1 MVKTIMQSTADD
13 TGMDGLSQGHGVI
26 NAFAAVDF
34 ILNDNGY
41 TFYTYDSVEHWAAAT
56 EDAWLDDMNPYD
68 KDAFINTTYPPIDF
82 ADGNLY
88 FGLVAPAATSTVE
101 LEGANWIYTDMT
113 YRAEEYVVD
122 TVTTF
127 TFETYVFN
135 ETTSLGHDTLK
146 GGWFEL
152 DTLLGG
158 NYGNF
163 QNAPYATI
171 SITGA
176 QDEVGL
182 YYVGTTAVDPLWAF
196 VFNWDD
202 SNVTNGR
209 VDYYNPV
216 TGQGDEL
223 TRLQYA
229 GGTGN
234 ILKMDLSHPDGL
246 GNLFPQKPIVLVNDN
261 TIFSSWHAPG
271 DGHTLDVTVTTW
283 KLQTDGNIG
292 FAANVDNCD
301 VTVTAPSEYGIHQ
314 GFVMVNGTTK
324 IPYSYMVYATYDTAG
339 TVMELAEGF
348 GTVQTPYENGA
359 VTAGWDSYYT
369 GRSADH
375 LSFVVD
381 LTDATVNFLA
391 ARINWTNAES
401 DLDVAI
407 IDITGAQRA
416 YSGDAVKSTTTS
428 SLAIYNVTAKAP
440 GMYVIYV
447 SVNELEGPVPEVFTL
462 TVVGLTSIAEP
473 TLELSWTSREHPS
486 PTVITAGGSAVGDHV
501 MMTAT
506 WTDAV
511 NPGMPEFAITTM
523 EMKILYG
530 NLFEATGACPQGV
543 PDPSGA
549 LRESP
554 VNPDYFAW
562 ETAPG
567 ILEGD
572 VVRIVVDF
580 DGADVDALVWWADV
594 PMNTRTMANSIAGNA
609 MATGD
614 IPQVYTFTATRDGD
628 LAVAILDWQQDGSH
642 YWLSVDNRVGLE
654 PDPAAGKTFTMDSY
668 DLLANGT
675 FSVLVGSDT
684 GSNIRYSMEMKD
696 IFLGNFF
703 APDLT
708 VNSAVSLGS
717 NLYNFTWSASDQNE
731 DDSLFYSIGIS
742 SDGGATFQL
751 VASNLTETFFV
762 WSAAGW
768 LEGDYYFRVRAYSFD
783 TVYLLDGEPL
793 GTLDAPPS
801 SYGPY
806 VLFTDV
812 TNGPFAAGDVPVPTS
827 PTTTTT
833 TTTTTPTPT
842 EPPVFDPLLIGL
854 IGGIG
859 VGVVVLLI
867 LFLIRKK

>member
-1 MVKTIMQSTADD
+1 
-13 TGMDGLSQGHGVI
+13 
-26 NAFAAVDF
+26 
-34 ILNDNGY
+34 
-41 TFYTYDSVEHWAAAT
+41 
-56 EDAWLDDMNPYD
+56 
-68 KDAFINTTYPPIDF
+68 
-82 ADGNLY
+82 
-88 FGLVAPAATSTVE
+88 
-101 LEGANWIYTDMT
+101 
-113 YRAEEYVVD
+113 
-122 TVTTF
+122 
-127 TFETYVFN
+127 
-135 ETTSLGHDTLK
+135 
-146 GGWFEL
+146 
-152 DTLLGG
+152 
-158 NYGNF
+158 
-163 QNAPYATI
+163 
-171 SITGA
+171 
-176 QDEVGL
+176 
-182 YYVGTTAVDPLWAF
+182 
-196 VFNWDD
+196 
-202 SNVTNGR
+202 
-209 VDYYNPV
+209 
-216 TGQGDEL
+216 
-223 TRLQYA
+223 
-229 GGTGN
+229 
-234 ILKMDLSHPDGL
+234 
-246 GNLFPQKPIVLVNDN
+246 
-261 TIFSSWHAPG
+261 
-271 DGHTLDVTVTTW
+271 
-283 KLQTDGNIG
+283 
-292 FAANVDNCD
+292 
-301 VTVTAPSEYGIHQ
+301 
-314 GFVMVNGTTK
+314 
-324 IPYSYMVYATYDTAG
+324 
-339 TVMELAEGF
+339 
-348 GTVQTPYENGA
+348 
-359 VTAGWDSYYT
+359 
-369 GRSADH
+369 
-375 LSFVVD
+375 
-381 LTDATVNFLA
+381 
-391 ARINWTNAES
+391 
-401 DLDVAI
+401 
-407 IDITGAQRA
+407 
-416 YSGDAVKSTTTS
+416 
-428 SLAIYNVTAKAP
+428 
-440 GMYVIYV
+440 
-447 SVNELEGPVPEVFTL
+447 
-462 TVVGLTSIAEP
+462 
-473 TLELSWTSREHPS
+473 
-486 PTVITAGGSAVGDHV
+486 
-501 MMTAT
+501 
-506 WTDAV
+506 
-511 NPGMPEFAITTM
+511 
-523 EMKILYG
+523 
-530 NLFEATGACPQGV
+530 
-543 PDPSGA
+543 
-549 LRESP
+549 
-554 VNPDYFAW
+554 
-562 ETAPG
+562 
-567 ILEGD
+567 
-572 VVRIVVDF
+572 
-580 DGADVDALVWWADV
+580 
-594 PMNTRTMANSIAGNA
+594 MANSIAGNA